1 MEALGITSLKQNLP
15 INTSEGKLK
24 GSCSLNYTSNLAE
37 LGITPCLHLNEYK
50 NCHLPILP

>member
-50 NCHLPILP
+50 NCLLPILP